1 MLARLSEWTGVKE
14 EEKRRRGPYPL
25 LQLCLGALLIFAAVV
40 PENHL
45 YRKSSGQQTAQD
57 PVVPVIRSENGE
69 TLESAVVQSKVK
81 TDPLNLNAHAAVLLD
96 GDTGRILY
104 GKNEKKVLPMASTTK
119 IMTCILALENSGLDT
134 EVEISDRAASMP
146 EVKLHAGKGEKYRL
160 EDLLYSLML
169 ESHNDSAVAVAEHI
183 GGSVEEFA
191 EKMNRKAR
199 EIGCKNV
206 CFVTPNGLDVADE
219 DGNEHSAS
227 AADMARIMRYCA
239 FQSPCRE
246 TFLEIT
252 RTASRTI
259 QDESGNRSFYLANH
273 NALLSQCA
281 EVLSGKTGFTGKA
294 GYCYVAALKKEGKA
308 FTVALLGCGWPPH
321 KTYKW
326 ADMRKLDQ
334 YAFDTYNWYD
344 IFDRE
349 KTFPEVE
356 VRRGVKGTTALT
368 LNLPSEKQTFLMLLR
383 ADEKPDIRYE
393 YPTELEAPVHEGQ
406 EVGQA
411 SYYIN
416 DEQVAAYPI
425 YAAETVEKIDYGWC
439 LRRCVTYF
447 EREFQ
452 SMWQT
457 WGV

>member
-1 MLARLSEWTGVKE
+1 M
-14 EEKRRRGPYPL
+14 
-25 LQLCLGALLIFAAVV
+25 
-40 PENHL
+40 
-45 YRKSSGQQTAQD
+45 
-57 PVVPVIRSENGE
+57 
-69 TLESAVVQSKVK
+69 
-81 TDPLNLNAHAAVLLD
+81 
-96 GDTGRILY
+96 
-104 GKNEKKVLPMASTTK
+104 EKKVLIPSDISQPGKDYLAEKGYTIKMGRGTDEQTILEDVADCDALLARNEHITRA
-119 IMTCILALENSGLDT
+119 IMEAAPRLKVISKHGVGLDK
-134 EVEISDRAASMP
+134 IDLDAARELNIWVTNGPLS
-146 EVKLHAGKGEKYRL
+146 
-160 EDLLYSLML
+160 
-169 ESHNDSAVAVAEHI
+169 NTVAVAEHI

-206 CFVTPNGLDVADE
+206 CFVTPNGLDVADA

-246 TFLEIT
+246 IFLEIT

-425 YAAETVEKIDYGWC
+425 YAAETVEKIDYEWC

>member
-1 MLARLSEWTGVKE
+1 
-14 EEKRRRGPYPL
+14 
-25 LQLCLGALLIFAAVV
+25 
-40 PENHL
+40 
-45 YRKSSGQQTAQD
+45 
-57 PVVPVIRSENGE
+57 
-69 TLESAVVQSKVK
+69 
-81 TDPLNLNAHAAVLLD
+81 
-96 GDTGRILY
+96 
-104 GKNEKKVLPMASTTK
+104 
-119 IMTCILALENSGLDT
+119 
-134 EVEISDRAASMP
+134 MP
-146 EVKLHAGKGEKYRL
+146 EVKLHIREGEQYRL
-160 EDLLYSLML
+160 KDLCYSLML

-191 EKMNRKAR
+191 EKMNRKAW

-206 CFVTPNGLDVADE
+206 CFVTPNGLDVADA

-349 KTFPEVE
+349 KRFP
-356 VRRGVKGTTALT
+356 
-368 LNLPSEKQTFLMLLR
+368 
-383 ADEKPDIRYE
+383 
-393 YPTELEAPVHEGQ
+393 ELEARGQ
-406 EVGQA
+406 
-411 SYYIN
+411 
-416 DEQVAAYPI
+416 
-425 YAAETVEKIDYGWC
+425 KI
-439 LRRCVTYF
+439 
-447 EREFQ
+447 
-452 SMWQT
+452 
-457 WGV
+457 

>member
-1 MLARLSEWTGVKE
+1 MGDR
-14 EEKRRRGPYPL
+14 
-25 LQLCLGALLIFAAVV
+25 I
-40 PENHL
+40 
-45 YRKSSGQQTAQD
+45 RKW
-57 PVVPVIRSENGE
+57 I
-69 TLESAVVQSKVK
+69 
-81 TDPLNLNAHAAVLLD
+81 AVLLAGSILAMIQLVPAGGAVFVRENIENKEILGEKETSLQQTLHARAWVLMD
-96 GDTGRILY
+96 ADSGRILA
-104 GKNEKKVLPMASTTK
+104 GKDADTAYPMASTTK
-119 IMTCILALENSGLDT
+119 ILTCILALEQGNPDDWV
-134 EVEISDRAASMP
+134 EVSEKAASMP
-146 EVKLHAGKGEKYRL
+146 DVQLNMRAGERYRL
-160 EDLLYSLML
+160 SDLLYSLML

-206 CFVTPNGLDVADE
+206 CFVTPNGLDVADA

-273 NALLSQCA
+273 NALLNQCA

-349 KTFPEVE
+349 K
-356 VRRGVKGTTALT
+356 
-368 LNLPSEKQTFLMLLR
+368 TFLMLLR

-452 SMWQT
+452 SMWQM

>member
-1 MLARLSEWTGVKE
+1 MRMETNT
-14 EEKRRRGPYPL
+14 
-25 LQLCLGALLIFAAVV
+25 AL
-40 PENHL
+40 P
-45 YRKSSGQQTAQD
+45 
-57 PVVPVIRSENGE
+57 
-69 TLESAVVQSKVK
+69 
-81 TDPLNLNAHAAVLLD
+81 
-96 GDTGRILY
+96 
-104 GKNEKKVLPMASTTK
+104 
-119 IMTCILALENSGLDT
+119 
-134 EVEISDRAASMP
+134 
-146 EVKLHAGKGEKYRL
+146 
-160 EDLLYSLML
+160 
-169 ESHNDSAVAVAEHI
+169 
-183 GGSVEEFA
+183 
-191 EKMNRKAR
+191 
-199 EIGCKNV
+199 
-206 CFVTPNGLDVADE
+206 
-219 DGNEHSAS
+219 

>member
-1 MLARLSEWTGVKE
+1 MGEKE
-14 EEKRRRGPYPL
+14 TSL
-25 LQLCLGALLIFAAVV
+25 
-40 PENHL
+40 
-45 YRKSSGQQTAQD
+45 QQT
-57 PVVPVIRSENGE
+57 
-69 TLESAVVQSKVK
+69 L
-81 TDPLNLNAHAAVLLD
+81 HARAWVLMD
-96 GDTGRILY
+96 ADSGRILA
-104 GKNEKKVLPMASTTK
+104 GKDADTAYPMASTTK
-119 IMTCILALENSGLDT
+119 ILTCILALEQGNPDGWV
-134 EVEISDRAASMP
+134 EVSEKAASMP
-146 EVKLHAGKGEKYRL
+146 DVQLNMRAGERYRL
-160 EDLLYSLML
+160 SDLLYSLML

-183 GGSVEEFA
+183 GGSVEGFA

-368 LNLPSEKQTFLMLLR
+368 LNLPSEKQMFLMLLR

>member
-1 MLARLSEWTGVKE
+1 MREKVVNSADYIIKILSVLVSV
-14 EEKRRRGPYPL
+14 YFVSSL
-25 LQLCLGALLIFAAVV
+25 V
-40 PENHL
+40 
-45 YRKSSGQQTAQD
+45 YRNIYICVS
-57 PVVPVIRSENGE
+57 
-69 TLESAVVQSKVK
+69 L
-81 TDPLNLNAHAAVLLD
+81 
-96 GDTGRILY
+96 
-104 GKNEKKVLPMASTTK
+104 
-119 IMTCILALENSGLDT
+119 
-134 EVEISDRAASMP
+134 
-146 EVKLHAGKGEKYRL
+146 
-160 EDLLYSLML
+160 DLLMYLM
-169 ESHNDSAVAVAEHI
+169 SAIVIV
-183 GGSVEEFA
+183 
-191 EKMNRKAR
+191 
-199 EIGCKNV
+199 
-206 CFVTPNGLDVADE
+206 D
-219 DGNEHSAS
+219 
-227 AADMARIMRYCA
+227 
-239 FQSPCRE
+239 
-246 TFLEIT
+246 
-252 RTASRTI
+252 
-259 QDESGNRSFYLANH
+259 
-273 NALLSQCA
+273 
-281 EVLSGKTGFTGKA
+281 
-294 GYCYVAALKKEGKA
+294 YV
-308 FTVALLGCGWPPH
+308 
-321 KTYKW
+321 
-326 ADMRKLDQ
+326 M

-406 EVGQA
+406 EDGQA

>member
-1 MLARLSEWTGVKE
+1 
-14 EEKRRRGPYPL
+14 
-25 LQLCLGALLIFAAVV
+25 
-40 PENHL
+40 
-45 YRKSSGQQTAQD
+45 
-57 PVVPVIRSENGE
+57 
-69 TLESAVVQSKVK
+69 
-81 TDPLNLNAHAAVLLD
+81 
-96 GDTGRILY
+96 
-104 GKNEKKVLPMASTTK
+104 
-119 IMTCILALENSGLDT
+119 
-134 EVEISDRAASMP
+134 
-146 EVKLHAGKGEKYRL
+146 
-160 EDLLYSLML
+160 
-169 ESHNDSAVAVAEHI
+169 
-183 GGSVEEFA
+183 
-191 EKMNRKAR
+191 MNRKAR

-368 LNLPSEKQTFLMLLR
+368 LNLPSEKQMFLMLLR

>member
-1 MLARLSEWTGVKE
+1 M
-14 EEKRRRGPYPL
+14 
-25 LQLCLGALLIFAAVV
+25 
-40 PENHL
+40 
-45 YRKSSGQQTAQD
+45 
-57 PVVPVIRSENGE
+57 
-69 TLESAVVQSKVK
+69 
-81 TDPLNLNAHAAVLLD
+81 
-96 GDTGRILY
+96 
-104 GKNEKKVLPMASTTK
+104 EKKVLIPSDISQPGKDYLAEKGYTIKMGRGTDEQTILEDVADCDALLARNEHITRA
-119 IMTCILALENSGLDT
+119 IMEAAPRLKVISKHGVGLDK
-134 EVEISDRAASMP
+134 IDLDAARELNIWVTNGPLS
-146 EVKLHAGKGEKYRL
+146 
-160 EDLLYSLML
+160 
-169 ESHNDSAVAVAEHI
+169 NTVAVAEHI

-206 CFVTPNGLDVADE
+206 CFVTPNGLDVADA

-227 AADMARIMRYCA
+227 ASDMARIMRYCA
-239 FQSPCRE
+239 FQSPCHE
-246 TFLEIT
+246 TFLKIT

-259 QDESGNRSFYLANH
+259 QDESGKRSFYLANH

-334 YAFDTYNWYD
+334 YAFDTYDWYD

-368 LNLPSEKQTFLMLLR
+368 LNLPSEKQMFLMLLR